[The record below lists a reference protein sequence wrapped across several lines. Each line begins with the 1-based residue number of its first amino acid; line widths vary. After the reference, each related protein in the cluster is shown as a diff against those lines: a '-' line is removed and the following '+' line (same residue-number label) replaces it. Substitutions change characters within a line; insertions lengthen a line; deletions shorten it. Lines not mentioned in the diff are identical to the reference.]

1 MDTNLEHLEFILDNH
16 ILNNLRG
23 DLAEVGSDQIN
34 PIRLQVSDK
43 KRVEPVQPAHL
54 YNEVIADKLANK
66 ELIIAVDDEHGIK
79 LYDAGQLL
87 LPYAHLCRM
96 GFGLRLMGGSWFDIG
111 LGENLMETEMQVDAI
126 LQLHPSIELLGG
138 VYEVLG
144 DEVQFSLQP
153 RCRLGLAIDAHGR
166 HR

>member
-34 PIRLQVSDK
+34 PIRLQVSDE

-54 YNEVIADKLANK
+54 YNKVIADKLANK

-87 LPYAHLCRM
+87 LPYAHLC
-96 GFGLRLMGGSWFDIG
+96 
-111 LGENLMETEMQVDAI
+111 
-126 LQLHPSIELLGG
+126 
-138 VYEVLG
+138 
-144 DEVQFSLQP
+144 
-153 RCRLGLAIDAHGR
+153 
-166 HR
+166 